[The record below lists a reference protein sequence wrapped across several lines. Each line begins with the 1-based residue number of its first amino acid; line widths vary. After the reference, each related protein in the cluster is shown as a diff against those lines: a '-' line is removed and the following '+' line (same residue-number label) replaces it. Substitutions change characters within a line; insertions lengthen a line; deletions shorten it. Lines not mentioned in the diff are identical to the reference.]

1 MVSLWN
7 HSPPIV
13 SSYSFIHSASNLS
26 FTLHHL
32 YLLSQS
38 HRVTQSCCAQI
49 THYLSIY
56 LTVVHN
62 LFNLSLP
69 YLVNLLV
76 SSTHSLSIVL
86 TSIEPIE
93 DWSMEE
99 HASIVVAISQEI
111 NFLSKVSSVYNTRE
125 KANNCLL
132 SSLLLSYI
140 VVNYSKINQLLSDH
154 ICVPV
159 VQPYRWSVYWSYCCS
174 VCWTYK
180 CSVSPTFPSGTWIGT
195 SECSAQRNL
204 DMIC

>member
-1 MVSLWN
+1 M
-7 HSPPIV
+7 
-13 SSYSFIHSASNLS
+13 
-26 FTLHHL
+26 
-32 YLLSQS
+32 
-38 HRVTQSCCAQI
+38 
-49 THYLSIY
+49 
-56 LTVVHN
+56 HN

-159 VQPYRWSVYWSYCCS
+159 VQPYRWSVCWSYCCS
-174 VCWTYK
+174 VCLNIQMFRFSDLPKWYMDRNIRVFRTEELGYDLLVVPPVWSCFQDSP
-180 CSVSPTFPSGTWIGT
+180 CSEFSKHPP
-195 SECSAQRNL
+195 NL
-204 DMIC
+204 TRILTIHTMFR